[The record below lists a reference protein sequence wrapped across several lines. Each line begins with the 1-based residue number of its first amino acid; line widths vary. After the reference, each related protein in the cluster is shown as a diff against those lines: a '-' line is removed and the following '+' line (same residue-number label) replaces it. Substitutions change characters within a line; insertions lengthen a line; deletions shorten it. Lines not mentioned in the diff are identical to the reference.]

1 MDKLEIDRKKYA
13 AFKDKEVLAER
24 LNHKIKKHE
33 YVIKLLETRNKEYK
47 STTLK

>member
-13 AFKDKEVLAER
+13 AFRDKEVLADR

-33 YVIKLLETRNKEYK
+33 YVIKLL
-47 STTLK
+47 